1 MRDVYIAGTGMTP
14 FNRHMDK
21 TYAQLTAMSVTAA
34 MSDAGC
40 RVPDVDLAIYASVAQ
55 DSVANE
61 MVVPGEFALRALGF
75 SGLPVFN
82 VENACASSTTALHI
96 AATYIATGQA
106 DVVLVAGT
114 EKLYLEDRA
123 RRMAIFNQPL
133 DVEEARKYLQ
143 TYKSEFAEAPPPQN
157 PNEPRSV
164 LMDFYC
170 AQALLHMKRF
180 GTTREQL
187 AAVAAKNHMHS
198 VHNPLA
204 QYRLPMTV
212 EEVLNAK
219 EVAWP
224 LTVPMCAPISD
235 GSASAVLC
243 SKEALNRFSNAA
255 PVKVL
260 AWVLKSGSDRKAYD
274 YEKHVTRKTAARAYE
289 IAGIGPQD
297 VSVMEVHDASAFG
310 EVGEIEALGLCPIGE
325 GGRFSAE
332 GHTSIGGRIPVNPSG
347 GLECRGHP
355 LGATGLAQIHE
366 LTMQLRER
374 AGARQV
380 QGARIALAQNGGG
393 FIGVEEA
400 MSCVTILE
408 KVA

>member
-14 FNRHMDK
+14 FNRHIDK
-21 TYAQLTAMSVTAA
+21 TYAQLTAAAVTAA

-40 RVPDVDLAIYASVAQ
+40 QVADVDMAIYASVAQ

-61 MVVPGEFALRALGF
+61 MVVPGEFALRAMGF
-75 SGLPVFN
+75 GGLPVFN
-82 VENACASSTTALHI
+82 VENACASSTTALQI

-114 EKLYLEDRA
+114 DKLYVEDRA

-133 DVEEARKYLQ
+133 DAEQARKYLE
-143 TYKSEFAEAPPPQN
+143 TYKGEFLEAPPPQN
-157 PNEPRSV
+157 PGEARSV
-164 LMDFYC
+164 LMDFYG

-198 VHNPLA
+198 VHNEMA
-204 QYRLPMTV
+204 QYRAPMTV
-212 EEVLNAK
+212 EQVLNAK
-219 EVAWP
+219 EVTWP

-235 GSASAVLC
+235 GSAAAVLC
-243 SKEALNRFSNAA
+243 SKEALKRLSNAA
-255 PVKVL
+255 PVRVL
-260 AWVLKSGSDRKAYD
+260 AWALRSGTDRKAYE
-274 YEKHVTRKTAARAYE
+274 YEKHVTRETAARAYE
-289 IAGIGPQD
+289 MGGIGPQD
-297 VSVMEVHDASAFG
+297 ISVVEVHDASAFG
-310 EVGEIEALGLCPIGE
+310 ELGEIEALGLCPIGE
-325 GGRFSAE
+325 GGRFSVE
-332 GHTSIGGRIPVNPSG
+332 GHTTLGGRVPVNPSG

-366 LTMQLRER
+366 LALQLRER
-374 AGARQV
+374 AGPRQV
-380 QGARIALAQNGGG
+380 RDARIALAQNGGG

-408 KVA
+408 KIA